1 MAMAIGLDFGTTNSV
16 VSYVDAAGKLR
27 TFKQN
32 GSPLI
37 PSAIYFKTKDEYV
50 TGQAALSLGEKNPN
64 RKISGFKMRLSD
76 RRDQIVYE
84 DGRLKP
90 KVAVK
95 LFLNRLMAQVQEYL
109 IKKFGAAEG
118 TIDRA
123 VITVPAK
130 FNDAANRAIK
140 LAAAA
145 AMNLSENQIRLVY
158 EPTAAAVAAQREN
171 ISGAS
176 NFLIYDFG
184 GGTFDVSLI
193 QKARGIF
200 HQILTDGDPNC
211 GGDLLTD
218 ILAQYFLKLANESF
232 GTNFPWDAEDFDED
246 FHGVDEIQYARNRA
260 AILREAAR
268 VKTSLSGEKN
278 FTATFPF
285 YVDRNTSRE
294 FVTEITRADFEKLI
308 RKIIERTAEIT
319 QRVIDSEA
327 AENIGGVEKII
338 LAGGSSQIPL
348 VREILRAA
356 FKSFD
361 VSYSEDV
368 STLISRGAAILAQDI
383 ESVENLT
390 SQKTTAQIGVAS
402 TEGLMYNIFQPVID
416 ADTKLPCENSCEFK
430 LLEDGQRH
438 LEIAYY
444 ERDAKNFPNARRI
457 DDDGVNLVDVLQ
469 IDLPAGL
476 KKNSTVVKINF
487 SVHSDSSV
495 EISAAVTANGE
506 DIGGGAV
513 EVRRA
518 SDLF

>member
-16 VSYVDAAGKLR
+16 VSYADGAGRLR

-37 PSAIYFKTKDEYV
+37 PSVIYFKAADDYV
-50 TGQAALSLGEKNPN
+50 TGQAALSLGEKNPD
-64 RKISGFKMRLSD
+64 RKISGFKTRLSD
-76 RRDQIVYE
+76 RHDQIVYE
-84 DGRLKP
+84 GGRLKP

-95 LFLNRLMAQVQEYL
+95 LFLNRLMTNVQEYL

-140 LAAAA
+140 LAAAS
-145 AMNLSENQIRLVY
+145 AMNLNANQIKLVY

-193 QKARGIF
+193 QKLRGVF
-200 HQILTDGDPNC
+200 NQILTDGDPNC

-218 ILAQYFLKLANESF
+218 ILAQHLLNLANETF
-232 GTNFPWDAEDFDED
+232 GTNFPWDADDFDEN
-246 FHGVDEIQYARNRA
+246 FHGLAELEYARNRA
-260 AILREAAR
+260 AILSEAAR
-268 VKTSLSGEKN
+268 VKNNLSDEKN

-285 YVDRNTSRE
+285 YVSQNTSRE
-294 FVTEITRADFEKLI
+294 FVTEIARADFETLI
-308 RKIIERTAEIT
+308 REIIAHTAEIT
-319 QRVIDSEA
+319 QRVIKSEA

-348 VREILRAA
+348 VREILRDTLGN
-356 FKSFD
+356 FD

-444 ERDAKNFPNARRI
+444 ERDAKNFPSARRI

-476 KKNSTVVKINF
+476 KKNDTVVKINF

-495 EISAAVTANGE
+495 EISAAVTAKGV